1 MIDIKERV
9 AIVGIGGIFPGAPD
23 LDRFWANILDGIDAT
38 REVPEGRWVLKAND
52 AFDPVAGTPD
62 TVYATRGGFIEG
74 FALDLEGLELDPALV
89 SELDPSFHLALHA
102 GRQAWRDAKTAD
114 VDRSR
119 VGVVFGNIVLPTEA
133 TSKLASES
141 LGLALQAA
149 ALGERSRELETPSFT
164 HRWNRHSAGLPAGL
178 LAQGLGLGGGAYTLD
193 AACASSLYA
202 IKLAADELLAG
213 RADAM
218 LTGGVSRPD
227 PLYTQMGFAQ
237 LRALSPT
244 GRASPFD
251 AKADGL
257 VVGEGAGLFVLKRL
271 SDAIR
276 QGDRIYGV
284 IAGAGLSNDIDGGLL
299 APSSEGQLRAMRAA
313 YERAGRSPHDVDLIE
328 CHATGTPV
336 GDAVEFQSLKTLWG
350 DAGWNSGAC
359 VVGSHKGN
367 IGHLL
372 TASGAAGLI
381 KILFALKHETL
392 PPTPN
397 FDTPGPKIGVDSSP
411 FRFLK
416 EAAPWPRREPGRP
429 RLAALSGFGFGGIN
443 AHLLIEEW
451 IPGTEIS
458 TPKTHVDP
466 TEKSIAIVGLAA
478 RVGPFEDL
486 RAFQAQTLG
495 GPNFREPSPL
505 PNHWGLLDSKP
516 ARGYAVETLAL
527 PLGRFRI
534 PPKELEE
541 MLPQQSLALLAAAD
555 AIADAGW
562 DDRPKIRAGVFL
574 GIGLDPNTNNF
585 QLRWSLTESVR
596 KWNREL
602 RLGLDEVSL
611 DRWTNE
617 LRESAGPA
625 LNANRTMGALGGLIA
640 SRIAREFRIGGPS
653 FTVSCEETS
662 GLRALEIAVRSLQQG
677 ELDEAIVG
685 AVDLTCD
692 PRFTLEDRRAGLAD
706 RVRADGAVAVIV
718 KRYEDAV
725 RDGDRIYARIDSMN
739 AAGAGVADPRT
750 DQPNTPVDDSA
761 KGAEQLSWRA
771 GGVSPLAVD
780 RTHHL
785 KADSQSGGS
794 RPPLAEEMGPPSIL
808 LGSTIGALGH
818 LGAATGL
825 ASLVRSVL
833 CIHEHILPKNEG
845 PIEGYTD
852 IVSSQYWLTDET
864 IDGGSR
870 QAKVFS
876 QGIDGNRHVIGLS
889 SSGLNQSS
897 AEPIRP
903 LGELPFALFAVTA
916 ETERGLLDQLR
927 GLEQLATS
935 SPSRSIEAVAR
946 EWWRSGPSDT
956 GEPLGLAILARS
968 ADDLIERLE
977 IARAKV
983 TSGSN
988 LHPIARSDDRVY
1000 YQPNPLRGD
1009 LAFVFPGIG
1018 NHFAG
1023 MGRDLS
1029 AHWPEVFRAMEGET
1043 LRLKTQ
1049 LAAAAWNADS
1059 CPDFP
1064 DHRAPIMGQVVMG
1077 TAISDLLGLFGVA
1090 PQATIGYSLGE
1101 SSALFATRAWT
1112 ERDLIHDRLDA
1123 STLFRTDLAGPCDA
1137 AKAAWKLAENEE
1149 VDWLAGIVTA
1159 APHVVRQVIAS
1170 IPRAYL
1176 LIINSD
1182 QEVVIGGDRAAIE
1195 QTVAMLGSPFFPLPT
1210 VSTVHCAIAREVED
1224 AYRNLHLLKTSPR
1237 AGLRVYGTAWGEPY
1251 EPTRERAAEAIV
1263 AQALD
1268 TVDFPRVIRRA
1279 YEDGIRVFVEV
1290 GPGASCTR
1298 LIRSILGD
1306 RPHFARSACAL
1317 SDTPVQDFLELLGR
1331 LIAERVP
1338 LNLKPLYGE
1347 PEAQAAR
1354 QAWKTFNLPN
1364 APSRFAP
1371 PEIPRSPATDTAATD
1386 AKVEF
1391 IESTPDFS
1399 ESSFTNVSR
1408 VELVN
1413 ATAPR
1418 PAATIETRRAA
1429 LDDPLTRQVFAA
1441 ETSRVE
1447 AHSAFLR
1454 VSDGLSQTMT
1464 NHLAFQLALIESLMA
1479 SPALAEIDEPPA
1491 TDPHHPGAT
1500 NGQVKPF
1507 LDRDEC
1513 LEFAIGSIGKVLGP
1527 QFAPIDTYPTRV
1539 RLPDEPLMLVDRIM
1553 SVEGEP
1559 LSMTSG
1565 RVVTEHDVKHG
1576 GWYLDC
1582 GRIPTWVAVE
1592 SGQADLFL
1600 SGYLGIDFITK
1611 GLAVYRL
1618 LDAVVQFHSE
1628 LPTPG
1633 EVIHYDIKI
1642 SRFFRQGDTHL
1653 FKFEFEATVDGQP
1666 LLSMRDGC
1674 AGFFSEAELAA
1685 GKGIVHTA
1693 LDLRRQAGKRP
1704 DDWRTLAPM
1713 RVESFDDRQIDA
1725 LRQGDFAAAFGETFS
1740 HVQLNNPVTLPGGML
1755 TLSHRVP
1762 HLDPN
1767 GGRFGIGLIRS
1778 ELDIAADDWFIICHF
1793 VDDRVMPGTLM
1804 YECCL
1809 HALRIYL
1816 MRMGWICEANGVA
1829 FQPVEGVASR
1839 LRCRGQV
1846 IESTR
1851 KAVFELTI
1859 KEIGYGPEP
1868 YAIADALMY
1877 ADGKPV
1883 VEVIDMSLR
1892 MTGATREAIE
1902 ALWSEPAQR
1911 PVVFT
1916 RNQVL
1921 AFALG
1926 KPSEAFGSPYLPF
1939 DHDRVIARL
1948 PAPPYSFLDEVTEVT
1963 AEPWKMVAGGT
1974 ATADYAIPPDAWYF
1988 ASNRQEQMPFAVL
2001 LEIPLQVCGWLSA
2014 YVGSALTSEID
2025 LAYRNLG
2032 GSGTLLA
2039 PVTPDTGLLTSTV
2052 KLTKVSHSGGMII
2065 QHFDIE
2071 TRAGSTVVYRGD
2083 TYFGFF
2089 LREALL
2095 NQIGIREA
2103 TLYQPSAD
2111 ELARSLSF
2119 EYPREAPFPDDMMRM
2134 IDHVDVYGP
2143 DGGSHGLGYI
2153 QGSTRVDPS
2162 SWFFKA
2168 HFHQDPVVPGS
2179 LGLESF
2185 LQLLTVFAVERWKDG
2200 LGPAGRVSFEPIGI
2214 GEPHRWVYRGQVI
2227 PADHLVKTQAVIKA
2241 VDDASRTIK
2250 ADGYLSVDGRV
2261 IYQMIDF
2268 SVRMV

>member
-1 MIDIKERV
+1 
-9 AIVGIGGIFPGAPD
+9 
-23 LDRFWANILDGIDAT
+23 
-38 REVPEGRWVLKAND
+38 
-52 AFDPVAGTPD
+52 
-62 TVYATRGGFIEG
+62 
-74 FALDLEGLELDPALV
+74 
-89 SELDPSFHLALHA
+89 
-102 GRQAWRDAKTAD
+102 
-114 VDRSR
+114 
-119 VGVVFGNIVLPTEA
+119 
-133 TSKLASES
+133 
-141 LGLALQAA
+141 
-149 ALGERSRELETPSFT
+149 
-164 HRWNRHSAGLPAGL
+164 
-178 LAQGLGLGGGAYTLD
+178 
-193 AACASSLYA
+193 
-202 IKLAADELLAG
+202 
-213 RADAM
+213 M

-244 GRASPFD
+244 GKASPFD

-271 SDAIR
+271 SDALR
-276 QGDRIYGV
+276 HGDHIYAL
-284 IAGAGLSNDIDGGLL
+284 IAGAGLSNDVDGGLL

-313 YERAGRSPHDVDLIE
+313 YESAGRSPNEVELIE

-336 GDAVEFQSLKTLWG
+336 GDAVEFQSLKALWG
-350 DAGWNSGAC
+350 DSGWNPGAC

-372 TASGAAGLI
+372 TASGAAGLL
-381 KILFALKHETL
+381 KILLALKHDTL

-397 FDTPGPKIGVDSSP
+397 FETPGPKIDAAAGP

-416 EAAPWPRREPGRP
+416 EATPWPRREQGRP

-451 IPGTEIS
+451 IQA
-458 TPKTHVDP
+458 THVPIAADQERAAP
-466 TEKSIAIVGLAA
+466 ASIAIVGLSA
-478 RVGPFEDL
+478 RVGPFDDL
-486 RAFQAQTLG
+486 RAFQQQVLSG
-495 GPNFREPSPL
+495 FNIREPEPL
-505 PNHWGLLDSKP
+505 PNSWGLLNGEP
-516 ARGYAVETLAL
+516 PLGYSVEALSL

-562 DDRPKIRAGVFL
+562 DDRPKLRAGVFL

-585 QLRWSLTESVR
+585 QLRWCLTEATR
-596 KWNREL
+596 AWNEDL
-602 RLGLDEVSL
+602 NLGLDDEAL
-611 DRWTNE
+611 DQWTAE
-617 LRESAGPA
+617 LREAAGPA

-662 GLRALEIAVRSLQQG
+662 GTRALEIAARLLQQG

-692 PRFTLEDRRAGLAD
+692 PRFSLEDRRAG
-706 RVRADGAVAVIV
+706 VRDVIRSDGALALIL
-718 KRYEDAV
+718 KRHEDAV
-725 RDGDRIYARIDSMN
+725 RDGDRIYAEIDSLK
-739 AAGAGVADPRT
+739 ASGVGLSEP
-750 DQPNTPVDDSA
+750 DDSRTVA
-761 KGAEQLSWRA
+761 LESFDLTTQNTSENRAETA
-771 GGVSPLAVD
+771 IGSP
-780 RTHHL
+780 
-785 KADSQSGGS
+785 
-794 RPPLAEEMGPPSIL
+794 
-808 LGSTIGALGH
+808 IGNVGH
-818 LGAATGL
+818 LGAALGL
-825 ASLVRSVL
+825 ASIVKSAICLYQQVL
-833 CIHEHILPKNEG
+833 PQYRG
-845 PIEGYTD
+845 GYEEASDGLIRPTAP
-852 IVSSQYWLTDET
+852 QFWLADNLDGESHRRATVET
-864 IDGGSR
+864 R
-870 QAKVFS
+870 
-876 QGIDGNRHVIGLS
+876 GIDGNRHVIGLA
-889 SSGLNQSS
+889 S
-897 AEPIRP
+897 ANADVSALPASERARP
-903 LGELPFALFAVTA
+903 LGALPFGLFAVEADTEESLFDTLQKLKQTA
-916 ETERGLLDQLR
+916 LD
-927 GLEQLATS
+927 
-935 SPSRSIEAVAR
+935 SRSSAIEAIAR
-946 EWWRSGPSDT
+946 DWWKSAPNDSRNA
-956 GEPLGLAILARS
+956 LGLAILARS
-968 ADDLIERLE
+968 ADDLIDRVEL
-977 IARAKV
+977 ARAKV
-983 TSGSN
+983 ASGSSVSQ
-988 LHPIARSDDRVY
+988 IARADDRVY
-1000 YQPNPLRGD
+1000 YRQQPLRGD

-1029 AHWPEVFRAMEGET
+1029 AQWPEVFRAMERET

-1049 LAAAAWNADS
+1049 LDAASWNSEAS
-1059 CPDFP
+1059 PAFP

-1077 TAISDLLGLFGVA
+1077 TATSDLLGLFGVK
-1090 PQATIGYSLGE
+1090 PSATIGYSLGE

-1112 ERDLIHDRLDA
+1112 QRDLIHNRLDA
-1123 STLFRTDLAGPCDA
+1123 SPLFASDLAGACNA
-1137 AKAAWKLAENEE
+1137 AKAAWNLAENER

-1159 APHVVRQVIAS
+1159 SAEVVRDAIS
-1170 IPRAYL
+1170 GFSRAYL

-1182 QEVVIGGDRAAIE
+1182 QEVVIGGDRPEIE
-1195 QTVAMLGSPFFPLPT
+1195 RVVASLGVPFFPLPT
-1210 VSTVHCAIAREVED
+1210 VSTVHCEIAREVED
-1224 AYRNLHLLKTSPR
+1224 AYRSLHLLKTTPR
-1237 AGLRVYGTAWGEPY
+1237 EDVRVYSTAWAKAY
-1251 EPTRERAAEAIV
+1251 EPTREQAAEAIV
-1263 AQALD
+1263 AQALY
-1268 TVDFPRVIRRA
+1268 TVDFPRVVRKA
-1279 YEDGIRVFVEV
+1279 YDDGIRVFVEV

-1298 LIRSILGD
+1298 MIRSILGD
-1306 RPHFARSACAL
+1306 RPHFARSACAA
-1317 SDTPVQDFLELLGR
+1317 SDDAVFDFLDLLAR
-1331 LIAERVP
+1331 LIAERRAVD
-1338 LNLKPLYGE
+1338 LAPLYDTPDR
-1347 PEAQAAR
+1347 PEAAR
-1354 QAWKTFNLPN
+1354 SPWKTLKLAIGGPRFQAPKLPE
-1364 APSRFAP
+1364 PI
-1371 PEIPRSPATDTAATD
+1371 ETA
-1386 AKVEF
+1386 VPV
-1391 IESTPDFS
+1391 IEVSHREESFGSSTIFS
-1399 ESSFTNVSR
+1399 DISLFQMPR

-1418 PAATIETRRAA
+1418 PAATTESRLT
-1429 LDDPLTRQVFAA
+1429 LPEDPLTRQVFAA
-1441 ETSRVE
+1441 ESARAE
-1447 AHSAFLR
+1447 AHAAFLR
-1454 VSDGLSQTMT
+1454 VSEGLSQTMS
-1464 NHLAFQLALIESLMA
+1464 NHLAFQMALIESLMA
-1479 SPALAEIDEPPA
+1479 SPAMTVSDEPLMVENHQAPSS
-1491 TDPHHPGAT
+1491 

-1513 LEFAIGSIGKVLGP
+1513 LEFAVGSIGNVLGEA
-1527 QFAPIDTYPTRV
+1527 FAPIDAYPTRV

-1565 RVVTEHDVKHG
+1565 RVVTEHDVKYD

-1611 GLAVYRL
+1611 GHAVYRL
-1618 LDAVVQFHSE
+1618 LDAVVQFHRE
-1628 LPTPG
+1628 LPGPG

-1642 SRFFRQGDTHL
+1642 SKFFRQGDTHL
-1653 FKFEFEATVDGQP
+1653 FRFEFEATVDGEP

-1674 AGFFSEAELAA
+1674 AGFFSEQELAA

-1693 LDLRRQAGKRP
+1693 LDLRKQDGKRP
-1704 DDWRTLAPM
+1704 ADWRPLAPM
-1713 RVESFDDRQIDA
+1713 KAESFDDRQVDA
-1725 LRQGDFAAAFGETFS
+1725 LRQGDLTAAFGQAFA
-1740 HVQLNNPVTLPGGML
+1740 HINLKNPTRLPGGML

-1762 HLDPN
+1762 YLDPN
-1767 GGRFGIGLIRS
+1767 GGRFGLGLIRS
-1778 ELDIAADDWFIICHF
+1778 ELDIAPDDWFITCHF

-1816 MRMGWICEANGVA
+1816 MRMGWICEADGVA
-1829 FQPVEGVASR
+1829 FEPVVGVASR

-1851 KAVFELTI
+1851 KALFELTI

-1892 MTGATREAIE
+1892 MTGASREAIE
-1902 ALWSEPAQR
+1902 SLWSEPVAIAK
-1911 PVVFT
+1911 PVVFN
-1916 RNQVL
+1916 RDQVL

-1926 KPSEAFGSPYLPF
+1926 KPSEAFGAPYLPF
-1939 DHDRVIARL
+1939 DTDRVIARL

-1963 AEPWKMVAGGT
+1963 AAPWKMVAGGI
-1974 ATADYAIPPDAWYF
+1974 ATADYLIPSDAWYF
-1988 ASNRQEQMPFAVL
+1988 ASNRQAQMPFAVL

-2014 YVGSALTSEID
+2014 YVGSALTSETD

-2032 GSGTLLA
+2032 GSGTLFTE
-2039 PVTPDTGLLTSTV
+2039 VTPETGLLTSTV

-2103 TLYQPSAD
+2103 TLYQPSNE
-2111 ELARSLSF
+2111 ELAVAQAFSF
-2119 EYPREAPFPDDMMRM
+2119 PREAPFPDDTLRM
-2134 IDHVDVYGP
+2134 IDEVDVYIPNGGP
-2143 DGGSHGLGYI
+2143 QGLGYI
-2153 QGSTRVDPS
+2153 QGSTRVDPT

-2185 LQLLTVFAVERWKDG
+2185 LQLLKVFAVDRWKNEIDTVD
-2200 LGPAGRVSFEPIGI
+2200 RVAFEPIGI
-2214 GEPHRWVYRGQVI
+2214 DVAHRWVYRGQVI

-2268 SVRMV
+2268 SVRIV